1 MNFSVALGRG
11 LTLRTPVMVASGTFG
26 YGFEQQARLDF
37 ACLGAICSKGTTLRP
52 RAGSPPPRILET
64 PAGMLNAIGL
74 HNPGVDHVV
83 REYAP
88 QWSRWDVPVLV
99 NVAGETVEDYVEVA
113 RRLDGVAGIAG
124 LELNISCPNIAAG
137 GIEFGVDPELAARVT
152 EAVRRVTG
160 LHLMVKLAP
169 NAGDVV
175 AVARAVEAAGADSL
189 SAVNTYLGMA
199 IDVETGRPVLA
210 HGSGGLSGP
219 AIRPLAVHVVY
230 RVARAVRIPV
240 VGVGGIASA
249 RDALQFLLAGAAAVQ
264 VGTANYV
271 DPQAPEAVLAG
282 IREHLLRH
290 GLTRIADLHP
300 GVPA

>member
-1 MNFSVALGRG
+1 
-11 LTLRTPVMVASGTFG
+11 MVASGTFG
-26 YGFEQQARLDF
+26 YGFEQRDRLEF

-99 NVAGETVEDYVEVA
+99 NIAGETVEDYVEVA
-113 RRLDGVAGIAG
+113 RRLNGVAGIAG

-137 GIEFGVDPELAARVT
+137 GIEFGVQPELAARVT

-189 SAVNTYLGMA
+189 SAVNTYLGTA
-199 IDVETGRPVLA
+199 IDIETGRPVLA

-240 VGVGGIASA
+240 VGVGGIARA
-249 RDALQFLLAGAAAVQ
+249 RDALEFLLAGAVAVQ

-271 DPQAPEAVLAG
+271 NPRAPETVLDG
-282 IREHLLRH
+282 IREHLRRR
-290 GLTRIADLHP
+290 GFTRITDLHP